1 MTIFGKSVSEY
12 VRFEMPILVFILAV
26 AVARLLFS
34 MGGASISSVKYIS
47 LTVSGLIGLVIVSI
61 WVHTRGFGSYKQ
73 LLPLVAIQCLVAQVF
88 SAAAV
93 TLAIITGKDNIYT
106 LSEYGGRTWGHA
118 GAHLVFASIAA
129 TIVGWLVGSVI
140 LFVTRKLSSSS
151 QGKMTPQGK
160 ARAAG
165 A

>member
-12 VRFEMPILVFILAV
+12 IRFQKPILGFILAV

-34 MGGASISSVKYIS
+34 LTGTPASIVKYIS
-47 LTVSGLIGLVIVSI
+47 LTASALIGLVIVSV

-73 LLPLVAIQCLVAQVF
+73 LLPLVAIQSLVSQGF

-93 TLAIITGKDNIYT
+93 TLAIVTGKDNIFT

-118 GAHLVFASIAA
+118 GAHLVFASLA
-129 TIVGWLVGSVI
+129 TTIFGWLIGSAI
-140 LFVTRKLSSSS
+140 LFVTKKLSSTG
-151 QGKMTPQGK
+151 QGKITPQEK
-160 ARAAG
+160 AKAAG